1 MQFFM
6 DFIYGI
12 RAFFDILLA
21 VPFFGPIL
29 VIGASLRIVA
39 KAIRSR

>member
-1 MQFFM
+1 MQFIM

-12 RAFFDILLA
+12 KGFFDILLA
-21 VPFFGPIL
+21 VPFFGPLL
-29 VIGASLRIVA
+29 VIGTSLCMVA